1 MSPVEILGYAASA
14 TVLAT
19 FCMRTMIPL
28 RIAALG
34 SNFLF
39 IGYGYLDHLT
49 PVLLLHC
56 ILLPVNAIRLVQF
69 QQLVRAM
76 RKAHSGELPIK
87 NLLPYMSRHA
97 MSAGAVLVRKGEQAD
112 RLYYLAEGELEIPNL
127 RVVLKAGAVVGE
139 IGIFAASQARS
150 ATVVCRTDC
159 KLLQLTERKARE
171 LYFQDR
177 AFSFAVLQLIIQR
190 LSENNERLLQSQVQ
204 GTAEPV
210 G

>member
-28 RIAALG
+28 RIAALV

-69 QQLVRAM
+69 QRLVRAM
-76 RKAHSGELPIK
+76 QRAHSGELPIR
-87 NLLPYMSRHA
+87 NLLPYMSSRLLR
-97 MSAGAVLVRKGEQAD
+97 AGDVLVRKGERAD
-112 RLYYLAEGELEIPNL
+112 RLYYLMEGELEIPDTD
-127 RVVLKAGAVVGE
+127 VVLRSGAVVGE
-139 IGIFAASQARS
+139 IGIFASSQARS
-150 ATVVCRTDC
+150 ATVVCRSDC
-159 KLLQLTERKARE
+159 KLMELGERKARE
-171 LYFQDR
+171 LYFEDR

-190 LSENNERLLQSQVQ
+190 LTEDSERLSQSQAQ
-204 GTAEPV
+204 GGARI
-210 G
+210 